1 MGLAGKSA
9 IFMRRARHELRQWLA
24 FILVASTLSVISVV
38 SSPIANAT
46 SSTVDSALTLTKSSS
61 MHGFSNTATAPLQG
75 LTTYTVEA
83 WIKPTTTCAGAS
95 VVTNT
100 RCEVVLRDGD
110 YDISIVS
117 GTYQLVVYY
126 GGTAWGFTD
135 TRVPAVADSWTH
147 IALTRSSASVTFYV
161 NGFPRYINSNIGGSA
176 AATFQ
181 NSPFRIGYAGYGST
195 HFDGQIDEV
204 KLWNVARTSTQISE
218 RMSVAP
224 SLTDST
230 LLAYYNFNEGTGT
243 AVNNQKIGAATTS
256 HLTLSGSPTWIDVKT
271 EQTVGTDK
279 VITFPRSY
287 INSAGGWTVPVGLTT
302 ISIVVVGGGGGG
314 GGDGGSGG
322 GGGELRTS
330 ASQAVTAGNTAA
342 ISIGVG
348 GAPGSWSD
356 TTGTNGKAGSAT
368 TVTGLGSYTAN
379 GGSGGGGWTTKDPV
393 AGGTGGTGGTGSNGG
408 AGGGGP
414 GNCAVPHSA
423 ARVVGS
429 LYFGAD
435 GSNGPSTS
443 VIASSTSYGGG
454 GGGGLGADTSNVGDA
469 ARGSAGGSGGGGRGS
484 NYKFAIGVSSSP
496 IVGASAGESGTANMG
511 GGGGGGAACN
521 SHGNMNLGYD
531 GVSQRTSGG
540 AGGSGVVV
548 IKYVNA
554 PSISLSPSTISATVG
569 SAVTSY
575 SITSSGGPVA
585 SYSIPSADSTAIT
598 AAGLSFNTSSGLLSG
613 TPTGDLASRSITIT
627 ATNTS
632 GTSTA
637 TFSLTINYVSCS
649 PTTNPSP
656 PTGYTILTFT
666 SVTTCNWS
674 VPSGVTSAELLVV
687 AGGGGGGDSSSTGT
701 LRTGGGGGAGGYFYS
716 SSVGVTGSVVV
727 SVGAAGTGAAASTTN
742 GTSGGDSAFGT
753 LKVGGGG
760 YGNSWNFT
768 TSQRAGAGRGGT
780 DYVTGG
786 SGGGGRSRGA
796 GNNDAKLGGTAGTR
810 ASSGITF
817 QGNSYTGS
825 AGVAGGDGY
834 EGDSA
839 SGAWGG
845 AITSTSRTSSIS
857 GSSVVYSKPGP
868 FLPWDSL
875 GNNERPKTY
884 GSGGAANYN
893 YGSAE
898 TTGNELGGD
907 GEQGVVIVRYVS
919 TYTVTYSYNTADAN
933 NSTASATFSPGG
945 TAITLPTPTRT
956 GFSFSGWYT
965 ASSGGTLVGL
975 GGASYSPSG
984 TNPAITV
991 HAQWVAPSGTVSVP
1005 SAPNTVTATGT
1016 SGGIQL
1022 SWAVPVSLGGRT
1034 ISGYQVEYSTTGA
1047 ANAWTVASSSI
1058 ASNATSYTVT
1068 GLTNGTSYYVRIAAL
1083 FSGGRGAYGYPWQKI
1098 YGTVTATRNSSNLI
1112 TYQTGFGTASGD
1124 AFSQYSSF
1132 TRVRYLMRATYGG
1145 NANYADVDF
1154 AKALQ
1159 NASSS
1164 STSNFD
1170 STTSIRIPSL
1180 GTGQTF
1186 TIQGDVY
1193 DLTVLAPSSVSVQNG
1208 HGFNGRVEI
1217 WPWDYSGTAH
1227 PDLPARTTSGTFDD
1241 SDSPTGASSYGS
1253 FQLHNITNGSTD
1265 YRQTVL
1271 AWNRHGLGAEIGFGN
1286 NTGTNSDWT
1295 FCALGG
1301 GYGSCA
1307 SRTNFSM
1314 EIFVNAPI
1322 AVAANSTDSTLST
1335 LTISSGTLSPS
1346 FDSATTSY
1354 TATVANGT
1362 SSLTVTPTRNQANAT
1377 ITVNGTAVN
1386 SGSASGPISLSVGTN
1401 TITVVVTAQDGTT
1414 TSYTITVTRA
1424 ASFTI
1429 TYLAGGGSGSAPTT
1443 PTSVSGGATFTTP
1456 ANTFV
1461 RTGYTFAGWSDDTST
1476 VGATLTYPTSG
1487 TVSANV
1493 TLTATWTPINCTVTE
1508 TSASGYITQRITGA
1522 GSCVWATPTG
1532 ITAIE
1537 IAVIAGG
1544 GGGGFGNLGG
1554 GGGAG
1559 EVLVSGGSA
1568 TRSGTTVSG
1577 TSTIATTPATPNVVT
1592 IGAGG
1597 ATGAALGSAT
1607 SSGADSGWRKGG
1619 DGGSSSFGAITAN
1632 GGGGGGGST
1641 NSVGNP
1647 GGSGG
1652 GGATGGTGGA
1662 RGSNSTPTG
1671 WSSFKETGASGPR
1684 GGGGG
1689 AGSAGGTSGGSGAT
1703 VLGVLVAGGGYGWER
1718 SGANASL
1725 GGNGRTGA
1733 TNYPYAGSAGAY
1745 TSAGVDGTG
1754 TGGGAGAPG
1763 GAGAVIIRYASIVEY
1778 TYNANSGTGTA
1789 PAAGSAQGG
1798 TAFTTAANP
1807 FTRDGFTFAGWYTT
1821 STGTGGTAYTAN
1833 ASNTMQISA
1842 SAIILYAKWTADSLT
1857 LTYNSNGGTSVSSVS
1872 TTTGGTIALAPTAP
1886 TKAGYTFAG
1895 WSATDG
1901 GVAVTFPYA
1910 HGKTVNFSLFAKW
1923 TTNTYTVTFVY
1934 NSATGGNSVE
1944 TATVTTGLTPVTLP
1958 TPTRNGYTFDGWH
1971 SDAGL
1976 TTSVGAAGATYMP
1989 TVASLTPSVY
1999 AKWVALNYTVTY
2011 ATTNSTGGAAP
2022 TDSTNY
2028 NIGNNVVI
2036 KGNTGSLVRTGY
2048 TFTGWTAASDGTG
2061 PLLNSGSTFTVS
2073 TSNMTFYPKWS
2084 ANTYTITYNANG
2096 AAGSPAAATANYTSG
2111 DSGVTLTGQGSMLKT
2126 GFDWG
2131 GWSASP
2137 TGAALSGAYTTTA
2150 NVTLYAVWNIK
2161 TITVTYDKGVASTA
2175 SFTFFPTTAS
2185 GTYGSAVTLNS
2196 SLDAT
2201 VTISIGGTG
2210 ILHRFVGWNDG
2221 TSVYRGNASFTL
2233 PAIDKTLTAEW
2244 VKVFGVRYS
2253 FNGGTPAENTSA
2265 TDTECLLADSLCNDQ
2280 QDIVTHAAP
2289 SRVGY
2294 SFAGWINQNG
2304 TSVPT
2309 AATTKITSENYLFY
2323 ATWSPI
2329 PYTITYNTAGGSIA
2343 VTAFTKLIGETLTV
2357 TVAPT
2362 KNGYNFAGWSA
2373 PSGSGTAI
2381 FGPNA
2386 VYTVASSDVTFTA
2399 QWTPKVYTVIYD
2411 WNGGTGD
2418 ITSNTTFTVGD
2429 AAITLPTVGNRVKDG
2444 FIFSGWSETNNG
2456 GLISGT
2462 YTPAENV
2469 TLYAIWGNGSFVT
2482 TYDPQGGT
2490 LSTLSATVLNGS
2502 QLNLPTPT
2510 RANFVLEGW
2519 FTAATGGTKVGNA
2532 GAAHQPGQSR
2542 TLYAQ
2547 WTQSSLYGLAASS
2560 LTRVGTT
2567 TASSVSNTTFT
2578 TSNASSAVSV
2588 TVPAG
2593 SLPNGTTVN
2602 FDLVGDFSRA
2612 QGLLG
2617 ATNSYII
2624 SVVVSWITSAG
2635 TVPNTA
2641 TGLPIAVTITNASI
2655 TAGMSVYGIVAGA
2668 VTLLGTATQDGTVTV
2683 NLTSDPE
2690 VVVVATKP
2698 GTPTNVT
2705 ATSNA
2710 TQQSVISWTAPSAN
2724 GGSVITS
2731 YTATS
2736 NTNATCTT
2744 STTSCTISGLT
2755 DSTSYTFT
2763 VTATNSLGTSAASS
2777 SASARTAGKPDAPTT
2792 LTASANGNKQSVI
2805 SWTAP
2810 ASDGGSAITGYTVT
2824 SSTGETCAT
2833 ATTSC
2838 TITGLLDDTSY
2849 TFTATATNA
2858 LGTSDPSASATAR
2871 TAAAVVSNVG
2881 GDSGGGG
2888 GNTTPAPSTPAPTE
2902 PVVPTTPVK
2911 SNVTV
2916 VAPIVVVGDQDAKVL
2931 TIDVLTPVAGTN
2943 IKPATFKIDSASEK
2957 FIAEVKAVEGKLVLT
2972 PETGFSGKRTV
2983 TVTITENGVDRI
2995 VQIPLTVLPELVTK
3009 PVLTPTASNRSV
3021 IRWVESPNATTYTVF
3036 LNGKRVCSTSATSC
3050 NVNRIL
3056 GPDAV
3061 IEIVSNGGDRTVSQK
3076 IEADFRQT
3084 NPVSITRLVSATI
3097 TKSTLTAVDT
3107 KALDK
3112 VVSLIKTQGFGTV
3125 VISQITTTS
3134 KTKAL
3139 AAARIESIKK
3149 YITSK
3154 VGTDEVE
3161 FEVTPVKSRTYFNN
3175 ISVKG

>member
-9 IFMRRARHELRQWLA
+9 TFMRRARHSLHQWIV
-24 FILVASTLSVISVV
+24 FILVASSLSAV
-38 SSPIANAT
+38 SFVNAPTANAAP
-46 SSTVDSALTLTKSSS
+46 V
-61 MHGFSNTATAPLQG
+61 TATGTNPSVCNQEVGSATNVTAIRIGNSCVIEFKNVGTTTWRAPASISSIEVMVVAG
-75 LTTYTVEA
+75 GGSGGGRDWTGGGGAGGVITNTSYSVT
-83 WIKPTTTCAGAS
+83 PTT
-95 VVTNT
+95 
-100 RCEVVLRDGD
+100 D
-110 YDISIVS
+110 Y
-117 GTYQLVVYY
+117 T
-126 GGTAWGFTD
+126 
-135 TRVPAVADSWTH
+135 
-147 IALTRSSASVTFYV
+147 
-161 NGFPRYINSNIGGSA
+161 
-176 AATFQ
+176 
-181 NSPFRIGYAGYGST
+181 
-195 HFDGQIDEV
+195 
-204 KLWNVARTSTQISE
+204 
-218 RMSVAP
+218 
-224 SLTDST
+224 
-230 LLAYYNFNEGTGT
+230 
-243 AVNNQKIGAATTS
+243 
-256 HLTLSGSPTWIDVKT
+256 
-271 EQTVGTDK
+271 
-279 VITFPRSY
+279 
-287 INSAGGWTVPVGLTT
+287 
-302 ISIVVVGGGGGG
+302 VVVGGGGSGTVASSATGNPGSDSSFDGKLAKGG
-314 GGDGGSGG
+314 GGGAGYGWANSYTATGGSGGSGGGSAEDGSTSAPGTIPTGGASTQASVTPSGWTGYGFKGGDSGNLTGQQAGAGGGGAGGVGGNVGSTSAPSNRQPGSGGAGVSLTVGGKIFNVAAGGGGASEGRKGIGGSAGGVQIGGDGASSVSSVSLPGVGVANTGSGGGGTMSGVSTSSGAGGSGIVVIAYSMSAPGAPTSLSATLSGTQASLTWTAPTSVGGTPITDYLVEYSNDGTNFTTFADGTSATTGTTVTGLVSGTRYLFRVSTINAIGTGTSATTSLSSCGETTSESGGYTYVAFKNLGVCSWTPQAGLSTLDVLVVAGGGGGASRHSGGGGAGGLINVTGVAINGTALTIVVGAGGAGGAAQDTAGSNATSGGSSSISGGGITTRTAVGGGGGSHGVSAGSSGGSGGGGGSNGTGGLGTADQGRNGSSGLTNGSSYWVGGGGGGAGQAGTTSTSSKAGSGGAGLEIAWIPTDVGSTLLVGTTGSTGRFFAGGGGGGSDRNTIPGGDGGSGG
-322 GGGELRTS
+322 GAAGATGTAIATS
-330 ASQAVTAGNTAA
+330 GVTASGTPNT
-342 ISIGVG
+342 
-348 GAPGSWSD
+348 
-356 TTGTNGKAGSAT
+356 
-368 TVTGLGSYTAN
+368 
-379 GGSGGGGWTTKDPV
+379 
-393 AGGTGGTGGTGSNGG
+393 
-408 AGGGGP
+408 
-414 GNCAVPHSA
+414 
-423 ARVVGS
+423 
-429 LYFGAD
+429 
-435 GSNGPSTS
+435 
-443 VIASSTSYGGG
+443 GGG
-454 GGGGLGADTSNVGDA
+454 GGGSGISGVGT
-469 ARGSAGGSGGGGRGS
+469 GSLKGG
-484 NYKFAIGVSSSP
+484 
-496 IVGASAGESGTANMG
+496 
-511 GGGGGGAACN
+511 
-521 SHGNMNLGYD
+521 D
-531 GVSQRTSGG
+531 
-540 AGGSGVVV
+540 GGSGVVV
-548 IKYVNA
+548 IRYVN
-554 PSISLSPSTISATVG
+554 
-569 SAVTSY
+569 
-575 SITSSGGPVA
+575 
-585 SYSIPSADSTAIT
+585 
-598 AAGLSFNTSSGLLSG
+598 
-613 TPTGDLASRSITIT
+613 
-627 ATNTS
+627 
-632 GTSTA
+632 
-637 TFSLTINYVSCS
+637 
-649 PTTNPSP
+649 
-656 PTGYTILTFT
+656 
-666 SVTTCNWS
+666 
-674 VPSGVTSAELLVV
+674 
-687 AGGGGGGDSSSTGT
+687 
-701 LRTGGGGGAGGYFYS
+701 
-716 SSVGVTGSVVV
+716 
-727 SVGAAGTGAAASTTN
+727 
-742 GTSGGDSAFGT
+742 
-753 LKVGGGG
+753 
-760 YGNSWNFT
+760 
-768 TSQRAGAGRGGT
+768 
-780 DYVTGG
+780 
-786 SGGGGRSRGA
+786 
-796 GNNDAKLGGTAGTR
+796 
-810 ASSGITF
+810 
-817 QGNSYTGS
+817 
-825 AGVAGGDGY
+825 
-834 EGDSA
+834 
-839 SGAWGG
+839 
-845 AITSTSRTSSIS
+845 
-857 GSSVVYSKPGP
+857 
-868 FLPWDSL
+868 
-875 GNNERPKTY
+875 
-884 GSGGAANYN
+884 
-893 YGSAE
+893 
-898 TTGNELGGD
+898 
-907 GEQGVVIVRYVS
+907 
-919 TYTVTYSYNTADAN
+919 TYTVTYSYNSADAN
-933 NSTASATFSPGG
+933 NSRASATFNPGDS
-945 TAITLPTPTRT
+945 ALTLPTPTRT

-965 ASSGGTLVGL
+965 ASSSGTLVGL
-975 GGASYSPSG
+975 GGASYTPSG
-984 TNPAITV
+984 TTSTITL

-2871 TAAAVVSNVG
+2871 TAAAVVGNVG